1 MKKTRF
7 LALVCTLTLLLATC
21 LSPLGAAALY
31 ELPEG
36 KTLSS
41 SSAILVA
48 LGATEDEDVVLYEKE
63 ADQKRAPA
71 ALVRIMVGAL
81 ALKTIQEKGID
92 TATTTG
98 TYTLQCDNLIT
109 GTGVGVAGMRI
120 GDTWTLQD
128 LLTMSMIQTAA
139 DACVTLA
146 FTISGSETQFVAEM
160 NALAQKI
167 GCTDTFFTN
176 VTGLD
181 NPNQVTTARDTVKIL
196 RYAMSFPQYEEMM
209 KLTQYTAHSVGGGE
223 LTLPNNNNL
232 IRSSSPN
239 SYYSKALFGKTGFT
253 DLAGYCLAAVA
264 QDGGYEYAAVVL
276 GAPEQDAE
284 GNNVGLLHYKD
295 IHTLFDWAFDGFSYK
310 TLLSKNEPVGRLNV
324 NLSWNQ
330 DSVVLVPETDFAT
343 VVSKDMDAETI
354 IRKVVVD
361 PDTVDA
367 PVTKGQVYGKVE
379 LYVNVDQKLGE
390 VNLVASESLERSDL
404 LVFWQEVQNF
414 LQSPWFWAGI
424 ILLAL
429 LLIGY
434 IILNIVHNRRR
445 RKKKMRRVN
454 KKFK

>member
-7 LALVCTLTLLLATC
+7 LALACTLVLLAVSC
-21 LSPLGAAALY
+21 FSPFAAAALY

-36 KTLSS
+36 KSLSS
-41 SSAILVA
+41 ASAILVA
-48 LGATEDEDVVLYEKE
+48 LGATEEEDVVLYEKD

-81 ALKTIQEKGID
+81 ALKTIQERGID
-92 TATTTG
+92 PTTATG

-109 GTGVGVAGMRI
+109 GTGVRVANMKI
-120 GDTWTLQD
+120 GETWTVQD
-128 LLTMSMIQTAA
+128 LLTMSMVQTAA

-146 FTISGSETQFVAEM
+146 FALSGSETQFVADM
-160 NALAQKI
+160 NALAQEI
-167 GCTDTFFTN
+167 GCTDTFFAN

-181 NPNQVTTARDTVKIL
+181 NPNQVTTARDTVRML
-196 RYAMSFPQYEEMM
+196 RYAMTFPQYEEMM
-209 KLTQYTAHSVGGGE
+209 KLTQYTAHPVGGAE

-239 SYYSKALFGKTGFT
+239 SYYAKALYGKTGFT

-276 GAPEQDAE
+276 GAPEKDAD

-295 IHTLFDWAFDGFSYK
+295 VHTLFDWAFDSFSYK

-343 VVSKDMDAETI
+343 VVSKDMDAQTI
-354 IRKVVVD
+354 IRKVVLEA
-361 PDTVDA
+361 DTVDA

-390 VNLVASESLERSDL
+390 INLVASESLERSDL
-404 LVFWQEVQNF
+404 LVLWQEVQNF
-414 LQSPWFWAGI
+414 LRSPWFWVGV

-445 RKKKMRRVN
+445 RKKNMKRVN

>member
-1 MKKTRF
+1 M
-7 LALVCTLTLLLATC
+7 
-21 LSPLGAAALY
+21 
-31 ELPEG
+31 
-36 KTLSS
+36 
-41 SSAILVA
+41 
-48 LGATEDEDVVLYEKE
+48 
-63 ADQKRAPA
+63 
-71 ALVRIMVGAL
+71 
-81 ALKTIQEKGID
+81 
-92 TATTTG
+92 
-98 TYTLQCDNLIT
+98 
-109 GTGVGVAGMRI
+109 
-120 GDTWTLQD
+120 
-128 LLTMSMIQTAA
+128 
-139 DACVTLA
+139 
-146 FTISGSETQFVAEM
+146 
-160 NALAQKI
+160 
-167 GCTDTFFTN
+167 
-176 VTGLD
+176 
-181 NPNQVTTARDTVKIL
+181 
-196 RYAMSFPQYEEMM
+196 
-209 KLTQYTAHSVGGGE
+209 
-223 LTLPNNNNL
+223 
-232 IRSSSPN
+232 
-239 SYYSKALFGKTGFT
+239 
-253 DLAGYCLAAVA
+253 A

>member
-1 MKKTRF
+1 M
-7 LALVCTLTLLLATC
+7 
-21 LSPLGAAALY
+21 
-31 ELPEG
+31 
-36 KTLSS
+36 
-41 SSAILVA
+41 
-48 LGATEDEDVVLYEKE
+48 
-63 ADQKRAPA
+63 
-71 ALVRIMVGAL
+71 
-81 ALKTIQEKGID
+81 
-92 TATTTG
+92 
-98 TYTLQCDNLIT
+98 
-109 GTGVGVAGMRI
+109 
-120 GDTWTLQD
+120 
-128 LLTMSMIQTAA
+128 
-139 DACVTLA
+139 
-146 FTISGSETQFVAEM
+146 
-160 NALAQKI
+160 
-167 GCTDTFFTN
+167 
-176 VTGLD
+176 
-181 NPNQVTTARDTVKIL
+181 
-196 RYAMSFPQYEEMM
+196 
-209 KLTQYTAHSVGGGE
+209 
-223 LTLPNNNNL
+223 
-232 IRSSSPN
+232 
-239 SYYSKALFGKTGFT
+239 
-253 DLAGYCLAAVA
+253 
-264 QDGGYEYAAVVL
+264 
-276 GAPEQDAE
+276 
-284 GNNVGLLHYKD
+284 GLLHYKD